1 MIQSG
6 IQQRALWCLA
16 LQHLKCRYSKLNFQ
30 CWLRCL
36 HITIHQIQEPKLV
49 FKAANMLSAGM
60 LSTSVWNVNLK
71 FGSRSSFL
79 GIQSSAFFLRAR
91 HYWIPASSSPVSCCR
106 SLPWKMQA
114 RNWSMTASFLWFSFL
129 RVTLQIPHEW
139 CLMSCWILDLIFQE
153 PNFHCLSHLNV
164 FLLQI
169 GAFAILKRLYLSGR
183 EPTRQKFW

>member
-30 CWLRCL
+30 CWFRCL
-36 HITIHQIQEPKLV
+36 DITIHQIQEPKLV
-49 FKAANMLSAGM
+49 FKAANVLSAGM
-60 LSTSVWNVNLK
+60 LSASVWNVNMK

-106 SLPWKMQA
+106 SLPMED
-114 RNWSMTASFLWFSFL
+114 ASQKLEYESKFS
-129 RVTLQIPHEW
+129 
-139 CLMSCWILDLIFQE
+139 LIFFPQGNSANSTWMM
-153 PNFHCLSHLNV
+153 PNVLLNTWPN
-164 FLLQI
+164 
-169 GAFAILKRLYLSGR
+169 LSGA
-183 EPTRQKFW
+183 